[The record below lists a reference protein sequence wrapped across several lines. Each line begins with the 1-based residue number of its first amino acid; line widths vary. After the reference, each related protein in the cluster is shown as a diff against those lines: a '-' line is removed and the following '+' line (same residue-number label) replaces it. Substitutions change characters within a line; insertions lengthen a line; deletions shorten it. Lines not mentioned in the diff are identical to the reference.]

1 MTSCGPNT
9 QSLNYTYMFPS
20 KIVKKKGYTKG
31 SIMDLLNTHPDFTK
45 FTYIVKLAELD
56 ILLDQEQANFTLFV
70 PSDTELKYNN
80 QIDTIISNMDKGD
93 AKQLVSALLLDGRL
107 PKEILTDSPAS
118 YYTTKNNSNRMFIT
132 NINGNTKINN
142 DVTVLHFDIIR
153 TNGIVHVVDKLINI
167 LKM

>member
-1 MTSCGPNT
+1 
-9 QSLNYTYMFPS
+9 
-20 KIVKKKGYTKG
+20 
-31 SIMDLLNTHPDFTK
+31 MDLLNTHPDFTK

>member
-107 PKEILTDSPAS
+107 PKEILTVYRFS
-118 YYTTKNNSNRMFIT
+118 KF
-132 NINGNTKINN
+132 
-142 DVTVLHFDIIR
+142 
-153 TNGIVHVVDKLINI
+153 
-167 LKM
+167 

>member
-1 MTSCGPNT
+1 MD
-9 QSLNYTYMFPS
+9 QILNRL
-20 KIVKKKGYTKG
+20 I
-31 SIMDLLNTHPDFTK
+31 
-45 FTYIVKLAELD
+45 
-56 ILLDQEQANFTLFV
+56 IL
-70 PSDTELKYNN
+70 
-80 QIDTIISNMDKGD
+80 I
-93 AKQLVSALLLDGRL
+93 